1 MKIRWTPEAATDLE
15 QIRDYLLQHRPELA
29 RRTMLALYGRIRLLK
44 SFPHVGRSGSKANT
58 RELVLTRLPYIVV
71 YRVKEEF
78 VEVLS
83 IRHAARRPE
92 A

>member
-1 MKIRWTPEAATDLE
+1 
-15 QIRDYLLQHRPELA
+15 
-29 RRTMLALYGRIRLLK
+29 MLALYGRIRLLK
-44 SFPHVGRSGSKANT
+44 SFPYVGRPGSKAHT

-71 YRVKEEF
+71 YRVTEEY